1 MEESGAG
8 TRGPEDHAADAPRL
22 RGAEVALSADAAPE
36 HAIAAEVRRAP
47 EAKLSTEVDDDEGGD
62 FAGGLVAPV
71 EAISASTEGRR
82 FLIGQGKGS
91 SLEQRV
97 MDVEEEEGG
106 SLVPAPRSIAELGGL
121 QTCHEANGGLLHETL
136 CASKDTG
143 CVYGM
148 LEETTEGSQFEQ
160 EVLVGNGGDWGG
172 KLQGVKATVEDL
184 QIAWDEAGRDYAGLL
199 GSTSRGSEQEPH
211 AVDGIGSIT
220 DANDELQQD
229 ALMPGIEA
237 EVSMPAHEDSVPSIS
252 GGIDISL
259 DGKAG
264 QFGGISG
271 DSMGHVSDGGIWN
284 DGLCAAGG
292 KGSQF
297 IDTRCMYDP
306 VDMATEGSPCQQGIL
321 AGGKGVTS
329 GVLEDLQTCY
339 KEPHCGNEGLPCS
352 MSATCL
358 KKNSNHDLR
367 KDGFSPKVGAD
378 NSWILHEDSVPSISG
393 SSPAV
398 SLDGKTVQIGELSEH
413 RSSMENVVCSSEEAH
428 GTFSCESAFHRE
440 APGDEGRFSGM
451 KVNTSEDDLRTDW
464 REATYDNGD
473 LSYPGKHHSEKLLC
487 GADDLPLITGANH
500 KLEKVG
506 FLPNINAVASS
517 PVDETSV
524 PSVYGS
530 SIDVVLDGKVGQA
543 VDTSANSARFEKLI
557 CGSLGGDMTL
567 CDNDLPTEA
576 YGDQNQHFG
585 PCADKDLQQTT
596 LKYGTSEL
604 SLEENLCVSSYVQPC
619 DDGPCSGKES
629 SALCHGHQDSAVGV
643 SGHLDQR
650 LVSCNCT
657 DDSSVDFAS
666 NANDGESQSQKLTA
680 LNAFRRR
687 NPKRAASSR
696 RDSERPDQINQASS
710 GTRKPK
716 KVDIASSLQQS
727 TSSLFPNKIAKGRS
741 GMNRSPKPSTW
752 GSLKDLLDGFCQS
765 CQPSTSNSYSTILD
779 KGRSDQNSQPSI
791 RKSRSSRSSKR
802 KCPSLSVTGYAASEL
817 NGQSILSTVVDIGH
831 AASKLNGQ
839 PAFSTVADTHVSF
852 ESHRQKIPKLS
863 SDASI
868 NIFDSTSNTAEST
881 DSYCTVKSKCTQTD
895 VQQLERALVSST
907 KETCAADVHE
917 CAKLSTSEPS
927 LTNANGSAM
936 LHVGFSPDSVLEV
949 ASVTCEGNASASHD
963 VMLHENS
970 TDTGALNVGGYHPSI
985 LSTSNFGKE
994 QDLLSLMNLEQQGKT
1009 TLHEDTRK
1017 EEIDSSHAI
1026 VDNDAGE
1033 GKAHALQKS
1042 NALRKISI
1050 ARRPGCKKKDGPKR
1064 KRKNAVGSTKISPC
1078 EPSKLRPFSSDSIS
1092 PVPSESILCTGPPE
1106 FSSCF
1111 EALTSGTQDRAIQSH
1126 SVTDGDRG
1134 SAFDSTKSPR
1144 CRKKDAN
1151 ERKKGNARDTNKKE
1165 KSKKKNIADDTSLDH
1180 RLSNLPSSDLAAS
1193 RMNELSNLDS
1203 ASEFALKNSGAIST
1217 DLPVNVACKTD
1228 GASVPPPRAAWVCC
1242 DDCQKWRCIPAE
1254 LADVLGET
1262 RWTCKD
1268 NGDKTFANCSIPQE
1282 KTNAEI
1288 NAELDLSDASADEA
1302 DDSRSNSK
1310 ACKAPSWTPIRSNL
1324 FMHRQRRTQSIDESM
1339 VCNCKPLQDGRL
1351 GCRDGCLNRMLNIEC
1366 VKRTCPCGE
1375 QCSNQKFQ
1383 RRSYAKLRWF
1393 HSGKK
1398 GYGLQLQEDVAEGRF
1413 LIEYVGE
1420 VLDITSY
1427 EERQRYYASRGQKHF
1442 YFMALNGGEVIDACT
1457 KGNLGRFINHSCS
1470 PNCRTEK
1477 WMVNGEVC
1485 IGIFA
1490 MRNIK
1495 KAEELTFDYNYV
1507 RVSGAAP
1514 QKCFCGT
1521 AKCRGYI
1528 GGDISVVDTVTQDA
1542 AEAGHFEQMVLD
1554 KDSEELMGAN
1564 ASDGSHPSIAEPEI
1578 SIRGDDLHD
1587 FSGAKTELER
1597 EETGGTL
1604 VETSEPENSL
1614 EAWSPQEDEDVTRTP
1629 VHVSR
1634 SFESSLQQFPV
1645 HGPQSSDLLQKI
1657 ANSAEGPKAPNVI
1670 NGSAPSSDSN
1680 ANKINNLK
1688 QHRNV
1693 KAQSSSPV
1701 DNEHILG
1708 VEGSLNNL
1716 LDMNGGISK
1725 RKDATYGYLKLLVLT
1740 AAEGDNAGGASKS
1753 VRDLSLILDALLKTK
1768 SHSVLLDIINKNGLQ
1783 MLHNILKQNK
1793 TKFHRTPI
1801 IRKLLKVLEFLAQK
1815 GILTSEHING
1825 GPPCA
1830 GIESFRDSMLS
1841 LIRHKNFKVQQIARS
1856 FRDRWILNNNARSE
1870 PTEYPHTSTFARDIQ
1885 GTNMVWNSAR
1895 RKRKSR
1901 WDYQPDEHYKMA
1913 GLKIQKVCSGHGGF
1927 GVQFGFTRNK
1937 LQRNQGTISCHN
1949 DIHGMGSST
1958 EGADDEVPPGFEP
1971 QQECQPAQLSIGS
1984 KVAPGLCMERYQPS
1998 LSVSYGVPVNLV
2010 QHFGTPESEG
2020 QCHKKWK
2027 VAPGVPF
2034 SPFPPLPPYPR
2045 GSPCPSTSSPH
2056 MFQHDGTSP
2065 VNYNSSGHCGR
2076 TAGRDGRVHR
2086 TWRNGPRT
2094 KWPYNHQGRKF
2105 SSNNHRFERFEPS
2118 RPQ

>member
-1 MEESGAG
+1 
-8 TRGPEDHAADAPRL
+8 
-22 RGAEVALSADAAPE
+22 
-36 HAIAAEVRRAP
+36 
-47 EAKLSTEVDDDEGGD
+47 
-62 FAGGLVAPV
+62 
-71 EAISASTEGRR
+71 
-82 FLIGQGKGS
+82 
-91 SLEQRV
+91 
-97 MDVEEEEGG
+97 
-106 SLVPAPRSIAELGGL
+106 
-121 QTCHEANGGLLHETL
+121 
-136 CASKDTG
+136 
-143 CVYGM
+143 
-148 LEETTEGSQFEQ
+148 
-160 EVLVGNGGDWGG
+160 
-172 KLQGVKATVEDL
+172 
-184 QIAWDEAGRDYAGLL
+184 
-199 GSTSRGSEQEPH
+199 
-211 AVDGIGSIT
+211 
-220 DANDELQQD
+220 
-229 ALMPGIEA
+229 
-237 EVSMPAHEDSVPSIS
+237 
-252 GGIDISL
+252 
-259 DGKAG
+259 
-264 QFGGISG
+264 
-271 DSMGHVSDGGIWN
+271 
-284 DGLCAAGG
+284 
-292 KGSQF
+292 
-297 IDTRCMYDP
+297 
-306 VDMATEGSPCQQGIL
+306 
-321 AGGKGVTS
+321 
-329 GVLEDLQTCY
+329 
-339 KEPHCGNEGLPCS
+339 
-352 MSATCL
+352 
-358 KKNSNHDLR
+358 
-367 KDGFSPKVGAD
+367 
-378 NSWILHEDSVPSISG
+378 
-393 SSPAV
+393 
-398 SLDGKTVQIGELSEH
+398 
-413 RSSMENVVCSSEEAH
+413 
-428 GTFSCESAFHRE
+428 
-440 APGDEGRFSGM
+440 
-451 KVNTSEDDLRTDW
+451 
-464 REATYDNGD
+464 
-473 LSYPGKHHSEKLLC
+473 
-487 GADDLPLITGANH
+487 
-500 KLEKVG
+500 
-506 FLPNINAVASS
+506 
-517 PVDETSV
+517 
-524 PSVYGS
+524 
-530 SIDVVLDGKVGQA
+530 
-543 VDTSANSARFEKLI
+543 
-557 CGSLGGDMTL
+557 
-567 CDNDLPTEA
+567 
-576 YGDQNQHFG
+576 
-585 PCADKDLQQTT
+585 
-596 LKYGTSEL
+596 
-604 SLEENLCVSSYVQPC
+604 
-619 DDGPCSGKES
+619 
-629 SALCHGHQDSAVGV
+629 
-643 SGHLDQR
+643 
-650 LVSCNCT
+650 
-657 DDSSVDFAS
+657 
-666 NANDGESQSQKLTA
+666 
-680 LNAFRRR
+680 
-687 NPKRAASSR
+687 
-696 RDSERPDQINQASS
+696 
-710 GTRKPK
+710 
-716 KVDIASSLQQS
+716 
-727 TSSLFPNKIAKGRS
+727 
-741 GMNRSPKPSTW
+741 MNRSPKPTW
-752 GSLKDLLDGFCQS
+752 GSLKELLDGFCQS
-765 CQPSTSNSYSTILD
+765 CQPSTSNSYSTCLD
-779 KGRSDQNSQPSI
+779 KGRSDNRSDQRSQPSI
-791 RKSRSSRSSKR
+791 RKSRSSRSSKH
-802 KCPSLSVTGYAASEL
+802 KCSSLSFTGYAASEL
-817 NGQSILSTVVDIGH
+817 NGRQSILSTVLDIGH
-831 AASKLNGQ
+831 TASKLNGQ
-839 PAFSTVADTHVSF
+839 PAFSAVSDTDVSF
-852 ESHRQKIPKLS
+852 ESHRQNFPKLS
-863 SDASI
+863 CDTSI

-881 DSYCTVKSKCTQTD
+881 DSYRTVKSKCTQTD

-907 KETCAADVHE
+907 KETCAADAHVE

-963 VMLHENS
+963 VMLPESS
-970 TDTGALNVGGYHPSI
+970 TDTGGLNVGGYHPST

-994 QDLLSLMNLEQQGKT
+994 QDLLSLMNLEQQAKT

-1017 EEIDSSHAI
+1017 EETVPSHAI
-1026 VDNDAGE
+1026 VDNDVGE
-1033 GKAHALQKS
+1033 GKTHALHKS
-1042 NALRKISI
+1042 IAVRKISI
-1050 ARRPGCKKKDGPKR
+1050 ARKPGCKKKDQSKR

-1078 EPSKLRPFSSDSIS
+1078 DPSKLRPFSSDLIS

-1111 EALTSGTQDRAIQSH
+1111 EALTSGTQDRAICGHDTIQSH
-1126 SVTDGDRG
+1126 SVTDGGRG

-1144 CRKKDAN
+1144 CKKKDAN
-1151 ERKKGNARDTNKKE
+1151 ERKKGKARDTNKKE

-1180 RLSNLPSSDLAAS
+1180 GLSNLPSSDLAAS
-1193 RMNELSNLDS
+1193 RMNELSNLDP
-1203 ASEFALKNSGAIST
+1203 ATEFALKNSGATST
-1217 DLPVNVACKTD
+1217 DLHVNVGCKTD
-1228 GASVPPPRAAWVCC
+1228 GASVPPPPRAAWVCC

-1268 NGDKTFANCSIPQE
+1268 NGDKAFANCSIPQE
-1282 KTNAEI
+1282 KSNAEI

-1302 DDSRSNSK
+1302 DDNKSNSK

-1339 VCNCKPLQDGRL
+1339 VCICKPPQDGRL
-1351 GCRDGCLNRMLNIEC
+1351 GCRDGCLNRILNIEC

-1420 VLDITSY
+1420 VLDIKSY
-1427 EERQRYYASRGQKHF
+1427 EDRQRYYASTGQKHF

-1495 KAEELTFDYNYV
+1495 KGEELTFDYNYV

-1514 QKCFCGT
+1514 QKCFCRT

-1528 GGDISVVDTVTQDA
+1528 GGDISVVDTVTQDY
-1542 AEAGHFEQMVLD
+1542 AEAGHFEQMILD
-1554 KDSEELMGAN
+1554 KDSEELIGAN
-1564 ASDGSHPSIAEPEI
+1564 GSDSDGSHPSIAEPEI
-1578 SIRGDDLHD
+1578 SIPGEDLHD
-1587 FSGAKTELER
+1587 FSGAKADLEPH

-1614 EAWSPQEDEDVTRTP
+1614 EAWSPQEDEDVIRTP

-1634 SFESSLQQFPV
+1634 TFESSLQQLPV

-1657 ANSAEGPKAPNVI
+1657 ANSAEGSKAPNVI
-1670 NGSAPSSDSN
+1670 NGSAPSSDSRSNLLSDFN
-1680 ANKINNLK
+1680 ANKVNKLK

-1716 LDMNGGISK
+1716 LDRNGGISK
-1725 RKDATYGYLKLLVLT
+1725 RKDATKGYLRLLVLT
-1740 AAEGDNAGGASKS
+1740 AAEGDGTSKS
-1753 VRDLSLILDALLKTK
+1753 VRDLSLILEALLKTQ

-1825 GPPCA
+1825 GPRCA

-1841 LIRHKNFKVQQIARS
+1841 LIRHKNFQVQQIARS

-1885 GTNMVWNSAR
+1885 GTNMVWSSAR

-1927 GVQFGFTRNK
+1927 GVQFGFTINK
-1937 LQRNQGTISCHN
+1937 LQRNQGTINCHN
-1949 DIHGMGSST
+1949 NISGIGSST

-1971 QQECQPAQLSIGS
+1971 QQECQPSQLSIGCE
-1984 KVAPGLCMERYQPS
+1984 VAPGLCMERYQPS

-2010 QHFGTPESEG
+2010 QHLGTPESEGG

-2065 VNYNSSGHCGR
+2065 VNHNSSGHCGR

-2094 KWPYNHQGRKF
+2094 KWPYHHQGRKF
-2105 SSNNHRFERFEPS
+2105 SSNNHRFERFEPP